1 MNGVFISDNYQITNK
16 VTGQVVKF
24 LQSDDDPAG
33 ILEMET
39 VYMPFSA
46 EPPVHYHPYQEEY
59 FQVLQGELTVRLNGE
74 VKIYR
79 EGAVIHIRQNVKHSM
94 WNTGFK
100 AALVSWKV
108 LPAMDTEDFL
118 RTMTW
123 LSNNGETNAKGVPPL
138 PSMIFLLKKYRKIFR
153 LNKPPMLVLRILY
166 VLFIPAFFLLG
177 YKQKF
182 NNPTFLKSK
191 NDQA

>member
-1 MNGVFISDNYQITNK
+1 MKEFFISDHYQITNK

-24 LQSDDDPAG
+24 LPSDNDAAG

-39 VYMPFSA
+39 IYTPFSA
-46 EPPVHYHPYQEEY
+46 EPPVHYHPRQEEY
-59 FQVLQGELTVRLNGE
+59 FQVLEGELTVRLNGE

-79 EGAVIHIRQNVKHSM
+79 EGAIIHIKQQVRHSM
-94 WNTGFK
+94 WNSGFK
-100 AALVSWKV
+100 VALVSWKV
-108 LPAMDTEDFL
+108 MPAMDTENFL

-138 PSMIFLLKKYRKIFR
+138 LAMIFLLQKYRKIFR
-153 LNKPPMLVLRILY
+153 LDMPPQLLLSILY
-166 VLFIPAFFLLG
+166 VLLTPVFLLLH
-177 YKQKF
+177 YKRKF

-191 NDQA
+191 KD